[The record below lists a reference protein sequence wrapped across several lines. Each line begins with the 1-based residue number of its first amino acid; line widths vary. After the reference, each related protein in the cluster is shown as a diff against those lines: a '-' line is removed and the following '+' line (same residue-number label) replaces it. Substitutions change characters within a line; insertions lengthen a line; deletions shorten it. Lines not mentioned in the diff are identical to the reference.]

1 MHSTDEFKRYEKNLL
16 LEHEWNKKLHDLLYV
31 YHVYQVKVPQVT
43 YVLCYE
49 MACQNMFI

>member
-16 LEHEWNKKLHDLLYV
+16 LEHEWNKKLHDDLLYF
-31 YHVYQVKVPQVT
+31 YQVKVPQVT